1 MWILKPVYVFY
12 FNFFINNFIVLNI
25 FKTDHNKLQ
34 ILYNYIM
41 ISASKRKKKKMNKV
55 VVKHKITKKKYCR

>member
-1 MWILKPVYVFY
+1 MWILKPVYVIY
-12 FNFFINNFIVLNI
+12 FNFFINNFVVLNI
-25 FKTDHNKLQ
+25 FKTDYNKLQ

-41 ISASKRKKKKMNKV
+41 ISASKRKKKMNKV